1 MMTKKVLAIILL
13 LFIIVV
19 SLSFSHF
26 LIPSS
31 YIENMETNEDEDADE
46 DVLLNS
52 GDDTS
57 SSSAPS
63 PSNETKSIPKGYGM
77 PNIGKTK
84 ETETFVT
91 MNSKKPSSEKLSKRV
106 FEDSNDQAF
115 KLLKF

>member
-46 DVLLNS
+46 DADEDVLLNNS
-52 GDDTS
+52 DDTS

-63 PSNETKSIPKGYGM
+63 PSNETKSIPKG
-77 PNIGKTK
+77 
-84 ETETFVT
+84 
-91 MNSKKPSSEKLSKRV
+91 PSSRIVPSGGSESFQKTNGLCSVTRP
-106 FEDSNDQAF
+106 
-115 KLLKF
+115 